1 MAQIRHQQEM
11 LTDAGADVCLEAA
24 NRALDAVRARPEAS
38 GQTVAGRVGS
48 YGTYNMHDCKNH
60 EDLPVSLE
68 VSVDDLGQQRRL
80 TLVAE
85 SGWPFDNI
93 AERVAVQYEA
103 RLPQAL
109 ARVHAAITEALTPVG
124 VS

>member
-1 MAQIRHQQEM
+1 MAQIRHRQEM

-24 NRALDAVRARPEAS
+24 SRALDAIRARPQAT
-38 GQTVAGRVGS
+38 GLTVTGGVGS
-48 YGTYNMHDCKNH
+48 YGMYNMHDCKNH

-68 VSVDDLGQQRRL
+68 VTVDDLGRERRI

-85 SGWPFDNI
+85 SRWPFENI
-93 AERVAVQYEA
+93 AERVVGQYET
-103 RLPQAL
+103 RLPQL
-109 ARVHAAITEALTPVG
+109 VARIHGTISQALTPVG